1 MFFDDNIG
9 FISLTTDFLDNDKTS
24 VLSSHEGFIKGNMFE
39 NEYKG
44 YKNYEVK
51 CPKAKTEREAYL
63 YKIMELDFAINDLN
77 LYLDLHPKDS
87 KIYNDFKK
95 YVEELKKIE
104 KEYEEKYGPLKL
116 MDTTG
121 QSYNWNE
128 YLPWEK
134 EDSKYV

>member
-63 YKIMELDFAINDLN
+63 Y
-77 LYLDLHPKDS
+77 
-87 KIYNDFKK
+87 
-95 YVEELKKIE
+95 VEELKKIE